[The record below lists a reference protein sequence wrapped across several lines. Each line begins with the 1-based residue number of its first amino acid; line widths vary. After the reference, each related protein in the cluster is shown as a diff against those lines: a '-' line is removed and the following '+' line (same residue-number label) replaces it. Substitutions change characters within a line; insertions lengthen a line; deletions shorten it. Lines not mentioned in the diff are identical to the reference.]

1 MKNIWCIFGI
11 VVIVA
16 VILLIAAI
24 LIFIRRKK
32 YYVLS
37 GIFVLAMAAVLLV
50 LDIPYIKDLAQ
61 QETTEVVAVY
71 VKYQTGNVD
80 PGAKRLFFK
89 NGKNEFDLLAPTIT
103 KDCVKMKVGKKY
115 KIEYFNNS
123 KVIKKYELIE

>member
-50 LDIPYIKDLAQ
+50 LDIPYMKDLAQ

-89 NGKNEFDLLAPTIT
+89 NGENEFDLLAPTIT

-115 KIEYFNNS
+115 KIFYR
-123 KVIKKYELIE
+123 